1 MKCDY
6 CYEEIEKYQD
16 YIEVDIH
23 GIRSL
28 YCDRE
33 CFYEDIENAIIE
45 KVNIC
50 QLKRISHDEKS
61 FISVKHYDIVST
73 RR

>member
-16 YIEVDIH
+16 YIEVDVH
-23 GIRSL
+23 GIRSI

-33 CFYEDIENAIIE
+33 CFYEDIEDAIID
-45 KVNIC
+45 KVNC
-50 QLKRISHDEKS
+50 QDYSYGRGH
-61 FISVKHYDIVST
+61 
-73 RR
+73 

>member
-6 CYEEIEKYQD
+6 CYNKIENYQE

-23 GIRSL
+23 GIRSI

-33 CFYEDIENAIIE
+33 CFYEDIEEVIRE
-45 KVNIC
+45 KVNY
-50 QLKRISHDEKS
+50 QDYME
-61 FISVKHYDIVST
+61 V
-73 RR
+73 